1 MKWLFWKQPL
11 DFSIL
16 YSELLTVAFYLEK
29 ICFKI
34 QVCELQKYLVHSV
47 ILYLHCL
54 IMLLCSN
61 SSTTIFFL
69 STLMKQWA
77 YSTINQSIN
86 ESINQSINQSI
97 DQLSD
102 QPKDRSHSPDHRI
115 CWPWA
120 TGHNFDFHCTL
131 WMKLLNKIWISQVL
145 AVGANVT
152 IFILKF
158 LVGCLLVTK
167 SSWRS

>member
-69 STLMKQWA
+69 STLMKKWA
-77 YSTINQSIN
+77 YSTINQSIDR
-86 ESINQSINQSI
+86 SINWAINQRIEATHPTTESAGPG
-97 DQLSD
+97 L
-102 QPKDRSHSPDHRI
+102 PDTTLTFI
-115 CWPWA
+115 APCGW
-120 TGHNFDFHCTL
+120 NF
-131 WMKLLNKIWISQVL
+131 WI
-145 AVGANVT
+145 
-152 IFILKF
+152 KF
-158 LVGCLLVTK
+158 ESVRFWL
-167 SSWRS
+167 